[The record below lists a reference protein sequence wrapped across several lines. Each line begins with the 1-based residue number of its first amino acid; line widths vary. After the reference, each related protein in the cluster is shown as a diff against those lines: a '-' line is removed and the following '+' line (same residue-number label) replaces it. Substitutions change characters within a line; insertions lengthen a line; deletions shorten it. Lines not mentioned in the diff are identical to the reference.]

1 MFTKTTKPFSKI
13 GLICLTGLIMVSAA
27 CTRSASVSEAE
38 IAAAAT
44 EAAIATED
52 AGVQLTLEALLGSAT
67 VESAASATPQATATI
82 AAPTATPTLE
92 GVQLTALAATLAAQE
107 GSPTVESS
115 EASEPTASN
124 TPKAVAS
131 ACYGARYVYDQSY
144 PDGTRVDPGQ
154 AMAKTW
160 RLQNVGTCDWVAGQ
174 YELVF
179 TAGDRMGINEPVTI
193 NVTVPAGGYID
204 FTLNMKAPS
213 EPGKYR
219 AEFMLRTK
227 GGDTFG
233 VGVDAD
239 GDGKVDSDEFT
250 LPIWIEIVVKG

>member
-1 MFTKTTKPFSKI
+1 MFTKNIAPFPKI
-13 GLICLTGLIMVSAA
+13 GLISLGTLILFTAA

-44 EAAIATED
+44 EAAIGTED

-67 VESAASATPQATATI
+67 VESAASATPRATATL

-92 GVQLTALAATLAAQE
+92 GAQLTALAATLTAQE
-107 GSPTVESS
+107 TGSTDESNEEIAPS
-115 EASEPTASN
+115 ETI
-124 TPKAVAS
+124 TPNPAT
-131 ACYGARYVYDQSY
+131 ACYGARYVYDESY

-160 RLQNVGTCDWVAGQ
+160 RLQNIGTCDWVAGQ
-174 YELVF
+174 YELIF
-179 TAGDRMGINEPVTI
+179 TAGDPMGINEPVTM
-193 NVTVPAGGYID
+193 NVTVPAGAYIN

-213 EPGKYR
+213 EPGVHR

-233 VGVDAD
+233 VGP
-239 GDGKVDSDEFT
+239 EFN
-250 LPIWIEIVVKG
+250 LPIWIEIEVRG

>member
-1 MFTKTTKPFSKI
+1 MSTKFVFTSSHKTLLV
-13 GLICLTGLIMVSAA
+13 GLLALALVSVG
-27 CTRSASVSEAE
+27 CTRSASSSEAE

-67 VESAASATPQATATI
+67 VENAATATPQDTATPP
-82 AAPTATPTLE
+82 AATATPTLE
-92 GVQLTALAATLAAQE
+92 GAQLTALAATLAAQE
-107 GSPTVESS
+107 ASPTVEAT
-115 EASEPTASN
+115 EEGTPTETN
-124 TPKAVAS
+124 TPNATAT
-131 ACYGARYVYDQSY
+131 ACYGARYVYDESY

-154 AMAKTW
+154 SMAKTW

-179 TAGDRMGINEPVTI
+179 VAGDRMGINEAVTI
-193 NVTVPAGGYID
+193 NVTVTAGSYIN

-213 EPGKYR
+213 EPGTYR
-219 AEFMLRTK
+219 GEFMLRTK

-233 VGVDAD
+233 VGPD
-239 GDGKVDSDEFT
+239 FN
-250 LPIWIEIVVKG
+250 LPIWIEIIVRG

>member
-1 MFTKTTKPFSKI
+1 MFTKNINAFSKI
-13 GLICLTGLIMVSAA
+13 GIVSLVTLILVSTA

-67 VESAASATPQATATI
+67 VESAASATPRATATT
-82 AAPTATPTLE
+82 AAPTANPTLE
-92 GVQLTALAATLAAQE
+92 GAQLTALAATLAAQE
-107 GSPTVESS
+107 GSPTVESGE
-115 EASEPTASN
+115 EAEPTETS
-124 TPKAVAS
+124 TPNAAT
-131 ACYGARYVYDQSY
+131 ACYGARYVYDETY

-160 RLQNVGTCDWVAGQ
+160 RLQNVGTCDWVGGQ

-179 TAGDRMGINEPVTI
+179 SAGDPMGINEPVTI

-213 EPGKYR
+213 EPGTHR

-239 GDGKVDSDEFT
+239 GDGTVDSDEFT
-250 LPIWIEIVVKG
+250 LPIWIEIVVRG

>member
-1 MFTKTTKPFSKI
+1 MFTKNAQPQSKI
-13 GLICLTGLIMVSAA
+13 GLLILVTVAVISAA
-27 CTRSASVSEAE
+27 CTRSASVSDAE
-38 IAAAAT
+38 IIAAAT

-67 VESAASATPQATATI
+67 VESAATATPQATATS
-82 AAPTATPTLE
+82 TTTPTLE
-92 GVQLTALAATLAAQE
+92 GAQLTALAATLAAQE
-107 GSPTVESS
+107 VSPTAESNQETS
-115 EASEPTASN
+115 PAETN
-124 TPKAVAS
+124 TPKAPAT
-131 ACYGARYVYDQSY
+131 ACYGARYVYDESY

-179 TAGDRMGINEPVTI
+179 TAGDPMGINAPVTM
-193 NVTVPAGGYID
+193 NVTVPAGAYID

-213 EPGKYR
+213 EPGTHR

-239 GDGKVDSDEFT
+239 EDGKVDSAEFT
-250 LPIWIEIVVKG
+250 LPIWIEIVVRG